1 MRIPLLNLRVTPFG
15 LENALTNRK
24 DLILAL
30 TWRRLFNH
38 GSRVFVNSLP
48 KSGTHLLN
56 RCLSLMPDMAY
67 AGYHL
72 NARKTVKLKEK
83 ILKRLG
89 GGCFVS
95 AHLPFSKRDWTG
107 LQDLGYKQVLM
118 IRDPRDLIVS
128 QFHFISKRPAARL
141 YPYFAELPD
150 DDFRIM
156 ATIRGIPDRDAPD
169 GIGLPDIGTRFKQ
182 YLEWGEHG
190 SHVVRFEN
198 LIGEAGG
205 GSSERQLAEVEMLA
219 KHVGI
224 SLSSA
229 EATEIAERVF
239 SRNAKTFRKG
249 EIGDWRNALS
259 EAHKSALKELVG
271 QLLVDLDY
279 EKNLDW

>member
-1 MRIPLLNLRVTPFG
+1 MPFG
-15 LENALTNRK
+15 MENALANRK

-56 RCLSLMPDMAY
+56 RCLSIMPGMAY

-72 NARKTVKLKEK
+72 NARKTVKAKEG

-95 AHLPFSKRDWTG
+95 AHLPFSERDWVG

-128 QFHFISKRPAARL
+128 QFHFVSKRPVARL

-150 DDFRIM
+150 DDSRIM
-156 ATIRGIPDRDAPD
+156 AAIRGVPNHDAPD
-169 GIGLPDIGTRFKQ
+169 GIGLPDIGTRFEQ
-182 YLEWGEHG
+182 YLEWGKHG

-198 LIGEAGG
+198 LVGKAGG
-205 GSSERQLAEVEMLA
+205 GSYERQLAEVEALA
-219 KHVGI
+219 RHVDI
-224 SLSSA
+224 SLPGPKVK
-229 EATEIAERVF
+229 EIAEQVF
-239 SRNAKTFRKG
+239 SRSAKTFRKG
-249 EIGDWRNALS
+249 EIGDWRNTLS
-259 EAHKSALKELVG
+259 TAHKNALKELVG
-271 QLLVDLDY
+271 RLLIDLGY